1 MHFSFTHA
9 VDMFQSFWRSR
20 PLSYIQMFLALIAG
34 IFSVHFFRLHQAHI
48 TNLTSS
54 KQNLYFWFLNSEVHI
69 LVNSVRFFSDTVKFE
84 AHISES
90 ILLINIVKSPTSV
103 ARYHVYMFISEGDPH
118 LTSRFCR
125 VELAQYLILRNIFYY
140 FRLI

>member
-1 MHFSFTHA
+1 
-9 VDMFQSFWRSR
+9 
-20 PLSYIQMFLALIAG
+20 
-34 IFSVHFFRLHQAHI
+34 
-48 TNLTSS
+48 
-54 KQNLYFWFLNSEVHI
+54 
-69 LVNSVRFFSDTVKFE
+69 VNSVRFFSDTVKFE

-125 VELAQYLILRNIFYY
+125 VELGPIPNSKKYILLFSFDIVCGPVLSIDFLSSNTF
-140 FRLI
+140 